1 MRGIYLIKSPL
12 APLFQRGGLNGYFQI
27 ALWLDK
33 SLLKK
38 KIKVLFITALIFA
51 VGYFVLVFKES
62 QLTGGRAP
70 YIQMLTSESVVIHWL
85 TEDIQRG
92 VVGFGEESG
101 DLATIELESSPTK
114 NHIVK
119 LPNLKPDTRYYYQT
133 GKMGGF
139 NAFDP
144 EKHWFYTHP
153 EEVVPTRIW
162 VIGDSGTA
170 SETLYQ
176 VRDAALRWMQEN
188 PLHTEQIDKQSNTQS
203 NNDDNTPHINVW
215 ISLGDIAYPS
225 GSNDQFQSALFEP
238 FEDITANTVLWPVY
252 GNHDDRR
259 WTYFRIF
266 SLPENAEAGGV
277 ASHTENYYSFDY
289 SNAHFVMLDS
299 QASNLSAMG
308 KMANWLKNDL
318 AQNTKPWLIAAV
330 HHPPYT
336 KGTHDSDGIFDSYGR
351 MQDIRKNIVPILEQA
366 GVDLVLSGHSHMY
379 ERSYLIDC
387 AYDKSSAFSPLNIVS
402 TGVKNKH
409 QQYIKLKNKQAHQGA
424 VYVVAGS
431 AAKVDNGPLD
441 HPAHHVGLLEAGS
454 MVIDINNNKLVAS
467 FINHKGQV
475 RDSFSI
481 SKDDKYVSTYQ
492 GCNY

>member
-1 MRGIYLIKSPL
+1 MLVYK
-12 APLFQRGGLNGYFQI
+12 
-27 ALWLDK
+27 D
-33 SLLKK
+33 SLL
-38 KIKVLFITALIFA
+38 
-51 VGYFVLVFKES
+51 
-62 QLTGGRAP
+62 TGVRAP

-85 TEDIQRG
+85 TEDIEQGMVRFG
-92 VVGFGEESG
+92 VDSG
-101 DLATIELESSPTK
+101 HLATIELESKPTK

-119 LPNLKPDTRYYYQT
+119 LPNLKPGTRYYYQT
-133 GKMGGF
+133 GKVGGF

-144 EKHWFYTHP
+144 EKHWFYTQP
-153 EEVVPTRIW
+153 EEVVATRVW

-176 VRDAALRWMQEN
+176 VRDAALGWMKKN
-188 PLHTEQIDKQSNTQS
+188 PLHTEQVDEQSDTQS
-203 NNDDNTPHINVW
+203 TYGDNTPPISVW
-215 ISLGDIAYPS
+215 ISLGDLAYRS

-238 FEDITANTVLWPVY
+238 FEDIIANTVLWPVY

-266 SLPENAEAGGV
+266 SLPENAEAGGF

-308 KMANWLKNDL
+308 EMATWLKNDL

-336 KGTHDSDGIFDSYGR
+336 KGTHDSDAIFDSYGR
-351 MQDIRKNIVPILEQA
+351 MRYMRKNIVPILEQA
-366 GVDLVLSGHSHMY
+366 GADLVLAGHSHMY

-387 AYDKSSAFSPLNIVS
+387 AYDESSAFSPLNIVS
-402 TGVKNKH
+402 TGVNNKH
-409 QQYIKLKNKQAHQGA
+409 QHYIKSQNKQAHQGT

-431 AAKVDNGPLD
+431 ASKVDNGPLD

-454 MVIDINNNKLVAS
+454 MVIDINDNKLLAR
-467 FINHKGQV
+467 FINRRGQV
-475 RDSFSI
+475 RDAFSI
-481 SKDDKYVSTYQ
+481 TKDDKYVSAYQ
-492 GCNY
+492 GCN